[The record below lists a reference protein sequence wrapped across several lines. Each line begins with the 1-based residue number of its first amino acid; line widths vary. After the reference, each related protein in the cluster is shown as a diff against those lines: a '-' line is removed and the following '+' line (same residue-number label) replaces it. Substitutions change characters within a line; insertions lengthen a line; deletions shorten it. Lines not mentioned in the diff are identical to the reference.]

1 MKRKKTDTD
10 LIHAC
15 MYDMLC
21 LLGCGVNGTI
31 PPKALLEKYRTENR
45 TCGEEPEAAQERQLY
60 LYRVSQ
66 AHFVDALTGT
76 VLKQGDYQELYILN
90 FWLFQA
96 AVPSQAS

>member
-1 MKRKKTDTD
+1 MKRKQTDTD

-76 VLKQGDYQELYILN
+76 VLKQAGVS
-90 FWLFQA
+90 LF
-96 AVPSQAS
+96 PD

>member
-1 MKRKKTDTD
+1 MKRKQTDTD

-45 TCGEEPEAAQERQLY
+45 TCDEEPEA
-60 LYRVSQ
+60 V
-66 AHFVDALTGT
+66 
-76 VLKQGDYQELYILN
+76 
-90 FWLFQA
+90 
-96 AVPSQAS
+96 